1 MKFLE
6 YWIYLLLSIS
16 KIFLFSLY
24 SGTEFPIGFFV
35 LNLASIV
42 VLSSWTLLLS
52 SKKRRWILLA
62 LLFLHSIL
70 LVSDLWYYR
79 YFNDLLSIALLS
91 DITQMSDVGGG
102 FLTLI
107 EMKDLL
113 FFADLLVFSL
123 VLFAIRNR
131 QNTGTR
137 SQKRILA
144 GAGFALGLVLFVIP
158 LAISYANEEKWLV
171 DEPISNMREYY
182 QLGFW
187 GYHGLDFAQGVGSL
201 FMDDTVTAEEESR
214 IRELNPD
221 TPSAVSDSAKPN
233 IIVVQL
239 ESFQTSVIGQQVN
252 GQELTPHLNA
262 LKEETLFF
270 PSFYHQT
277 HEGRTSDAEFITLT
291 SLHPLKSGSV
301 YTQYADNEFDA
312 LPELLKNAGYDTAAM
327 HAFEKDF
334 WNRDDFYQNIGF
346 DQFFSQTDF
355 PDNQEIGMA
364 LNDEDFLTTSVELA
378 EQLKEPYFAFLV
390 ALSSHT
396 PYEIPAELEQLNLT
410 GYEDPLLKGYYETIH
425 YVDGAVGR
433 MIEELKQRDM
443 WDDSLIVFYGD
454 HDSGLTQPDSEMA
467 QELGVETRVEL
478 FELDHQVPLFIKE
491 PDMEKGS
498 TVESSGG
505 QIDIAPTI
513 LDIIDIEPPYMLGQ
527 SLLDEDSNLTTFRD
541 GAFRYEEVY
550 FEPDLTMPAG
560 SGTCYDTAS
569 GQEVEVEQCSE
580 QIETAA
586 DQLRMSDLI
595 IQKNGLQ
602 KISKSEK

>member
-6 YWIYLLLSIS
+6 YWIYLFLSIF
-16 KIFLFSLY
+16 KIYLFSIY
-24 SGTEFPIGFFV
+24 SGTEFHFSFFV

-52 SKKRRWILLA
+52 YKKRRWILLT
-62 LLFLHSIL
+62 LLFLHSTL

-107 EMKDLL
+107 QAKDFF
-113 FFADLLVFSL
+113 FFADLVIFSL
-123 VLFAIRNR
+123 ILFATRN
-131 QNTGTR
+131 NPETITR
-137 SQKRILA
+137 KKKRILA
-144 GAGFALGLVLFVIP
+144 GSGFALGLALVIIP
-158 LAISYANEEKWLV
+158 IATSYANEEQWLV

-187 GYHGLDFAQGVGSL
+187 GYHGLDFARGTGAFL
-201 FMDDTVTAEEESR
+201 KKDRLTAEEEAR
-214 IRELNPD
+214 IRELNPE
-221 TPSAVSDSAKPN
+221 TPSAVSDSEKPN

-252 GQELTPHLNA
+252 GQVLTPHLNA
-262 LKEETLFF
+262 LKEESIFF

-301 YTQYADNEFDA
+301 YTQYAENEFDA
-312 LPELLKNAGYDTAAM
+312 LPEMLKNAGYDTAAM

-334 WNRDDFYQNIGF
+334 WNRDDFYKNIGF
-346 DQFFSQTDF
+346 NHFFSQTDF
-355 PDNQEIGMA
+355 PDNQDIGMA
-364 LNDEDFLTTSVELA
+364 LNDKDFLTTSIELT
-378 EQLKEPYFAFLV
+378 EQLEEPYFAFMV

-396 PYEIPAELEQLNLT
+396 PYEIPAELEQLDLA

-425 YVDGAVGR
+425 YVDGAVGV
-433 MIEELKQRDM
+433 MMEELKQRNM
-443 WDDSLIVFYGD
+443 WDDSLIIFYGD
-454 HDSGLTQPDSEMA
+454 HDSGLTQPNSEMA
-467 QELGVETRVEL
+467 QELGAKTEVEL

-491 PDMEKGS
+491 PNTESGS
-498 TVESSGG
+498 TVDDPGG

-513 LDIIDIEPPYMLGQ
+513 LDLVDINPSYMLGQ
-527 SLLDEDSNLTTFRD
+527 SLLDDDSNLTVFRD
-541 GAFRYEEVY
+541 GAFRYEEFY
-550 FEPDLTMPAG
+550 FEPNLTSPG
-560 SGTCYDTAS
+560 ESGICYNTTL
-569 GQEVEVEQCSE
+569 GTEVEFDQCSDH
-580 QIETAA
+580 IETAA
-586 DQLRMSDLI
+586 DQLRLSDSI
-595 IQKNGLQ
+595 IQKNAL
-602 KISKSEK
+602 KEINTSEK